1 MPSLPLEENPSM
13 EGMSLPARVE
23 RLRRIA
29 FFRDLPFTVVADLAM
44 RLRHERYHQGDVVFV
59 EGSLGDSLYFIES
72 GQVKISTGSGSQERV
87 LNYLGP
93 GNFFGEMAVLLNQRR
108 TATVTVVIDADLWV
122 LRKADLESLL
132 DKYPVVALQITE
144 ELSRRL
150 TDTIRKPVKEDI
162 YTRVAVFGG
171 EPWVLAEALMRLTD
185 ERVALLDVSGTNLAQ
200 HSKYLP
206 VELVVDSISPH
217 ATAQEVTEKMSQLA
231 DVHDRVLVW
240 LPPEGFEACVKA
252 AQLCEAVVLID
263 TPLYGWVNQLAAR
276 PIWHITQTL
285 VEIERVARRLARRV
299 VGLALSSGGAR
310 GLAHVGVLKV
320 LKREGIPIDM
330 IAGTSAGALFGG
342 LFAAGHS
349 IEMIV
354 DLALNFHKQLNVW
367 NLLDLAVP
375 PRTGLVRGQRFLKYL
390 QELYQDAVLEQL
402 EIPFYAVAAD
412 VLTGEE
418 IVLDRGPL
426 ADAVRA
432 STSIVGILMPHR
444 FNDRYLIDGG
454 AVNPLPASV
463 LAERGANIV
472 IASRVIPTM
481 EEEKEYRR
489 ASRGSG
495 QLDLIALVS
504 NFQSIMER
512 EIIQHRQSCVD
523 VMITPRVAAYR
534 PTDYRHA
541 AELIRLGEEAT
552 ERALSAIRAQLSPC
566 ISRVRVKP

>member
-1 MPSLPLEENPSM
+1 M
-13 EGMSLPARVE
+13 EGMSLPARLE

-29 FFRDLPFTVVADLAM
+29 FFRSLPFAVVADLAM
-44 RLRHERYHQGDVVFV
+44 RLRHEHYRQGDVVFV

-72 GQVKISTGSGSQERV
+72 GQVRISTGSGGHERV

-108 TATVTVVIDADLWV
+108 MATVTVVIDADLWV
-122 LRKADLESLL
+122 LRKTDLESLL
-132 DKYPVVALQITE
+132 DKYPAVALQITE

-150 TDTIRKPVKEDI
+150 TDTIKKPVKDDI
-162 YTRVAVFGG
+162 YTRVAVFGD
-171 EPWVLAEALMRLTD
+171 EPWVLAEALMRLTG
-185 ERVALLDVSGTNLAQ
+185 ERVALLDVSGANLAQ

-206 VELVVDSISPH
+206 VELAVESVSPH
-217 ATAQEVTEKMSQLA
+217 VTAQEVVEKMSQMA
-231 DVHDRVLVW
+231 GMCDRILVW
-240 LPPEGFEACVKA
+240 LPPEGFKACVKA
-252 AQLCEAVVLID
+252 AQLCEAIVLID
-263 TPLYGWVNQLAAR
+263 TPLYGWLNQLALKPR
-276 PIWHITQTL
+276 WHIAQNL
-285 VEIERVARRLARRV
+285 AEIERVARHLTRRV

-330 IAGTSAGALFGG
+330 IAGTSAGALVGG
-342 LFAAGHS
+342 LFAAGRS
-349 IEMIV
+349 IEMIT
-354 DLALNFHKQLNVW
+354 DFALNFHKQLNVW

-390 QELYQDAVLEQL
+390 RDLYQDAVLEQL

-412 VLTGEE
+412 ILTGEE
-418 IVLDRGPL
+418 IVLDRGSL

-444 FNDRYLIDGG
+444 LNDRYLIDGG

-463 LAERGANIV
+463 LADRGANII

-495 QLDLIALVS
+495 QMDLIALVS

-512 EIIQHRQSCVD
+512 EIIQHQQSRVD
-523 VMITPRVAAYR
+523 VIITPRVAAYR
-534 PTDYRHA
+534 PTDYRYA
-541 AELIRLGEEAT
+541 AELISLGEEAA
-552 ERALSAIRAQLSPC
+552 ERALLAIRARLSPS
-566 ISRVRVKP
+566 ISDLQVKL

>member
-1 MPSLPLEENPSM
+1 M
-13 EGMSLPARVE
+13 ESTSLPARIE

-29 FFRDLPFTVVADLAM
+29 FFRNLPFIVVADLAT
-44 RLRHERYHQGDVVFV
+44 RLRHERYRQGETVFV
-59 EGSLGDSLYFIES
+59 EGGLGDSMYFIES

-108 TATVTVVIDADLWV
+108 MATVTVVIDADLWV

-132 DKYPVVALQITE
+132 EKYPAVALQITE

-162 YTRVAVFGG
+162 YTPVAVFGD
-171 EPWVLAEALMRLTD
+171 EPWVLAEALKRLTG
-185 ERVALLDVSGTNLAQ
+185 ERIALLDMSGSGMIQ

-206 VELVVDSISPH
+206 IELVIESISPR
-217 ATAQEVTEKMSQLA
+217 ATAQEVTEKMSLLA
-231 DVHDRVLVW
+231 GTHDRVLVW

-252 AQLCEAVVLID
+252 IQLCEAIVFID
-263 TPLYGWVNQLAAR
+263 APAYGWVNQFAFK
-276 PIWHITQTL
+276 PTWHIAQTL
-285 VEIERVARRLARRV
+285 GEIGRVARYLAHRV

-320 LKREGIPIDM
+320 LKREGIPVDM
-330 IAGTSAGALFGG
+330 VAGTSAGALFGG
-342 LFAAGHS
+342 LFAAGRS
-349 IEMIV
+349 IEMIE
-354 DLALNFHKQLNVW
+354 DFALNFHKQLSVW

-375 PRTGLVRGQRFLKYL
+375 PRTGLIRGQRLLKYL
-390 QELYQDAVLEQL
+390 RELYQDAVFEQL

-418 IVLDRGPL
+418 IVLDKGSV

-432 STSIVGILMPHR
+432 STSIVGILMPHHLD
-444 FNDRYLIDGG
+444 NRYLVDGG

-463 LAERGANIV
+463 LAERGADII
-472 IASRVIPTM
+472 IASCVIPSM

-489 ASRGSG
+489 ASRGGG
-495 QLDLIALVS
+495 QMDLLALVS

-512 EIIQHRQSCVD
+512 EIIQNRQSCVD
-523 VMITPRVAAYR
+523 VMIAPKVAAYR
-534 PTDYRHA
+534 PTDYRPA

-552 ERALSAIRAQLSPC
+552 ERVLSAIRAQLSPR
-566 ISRVRVKP
+566 ISGVGVKL